1 LEFKARGGAELML
14 VELPRTVDG
23 PVPERA
29 QAGEAERTRSEWV
42 LEEIPDESFGEGWTI
57 SGA

>member
-1 LEFKARGGAELML
+1 ML

-29 QAGEAERTRSEWV
+29 QAGEAEWTRSEWV
-42 LEEIPDESFGEGWTI
+42 LEEIPDESFREGWTI